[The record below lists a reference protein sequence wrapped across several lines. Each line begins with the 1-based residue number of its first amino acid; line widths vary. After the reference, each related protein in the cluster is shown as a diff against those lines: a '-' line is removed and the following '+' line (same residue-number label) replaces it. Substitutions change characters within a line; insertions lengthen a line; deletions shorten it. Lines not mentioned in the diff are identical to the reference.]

1 MANIVVPKDGF
12 ENFGEFER
20 LNPGIAEKM
29 QSELRG
35 YRSPPTHPTPPTPSF
50 ADKLSEIPKDEL
62 QNMSRD
68 QILERIGIDT
78 NTFSPPPGSAQVSP
92 VNRENPNPSIG
103 NTNFSLR
110 FVGVSTVPKEQLGD
124 VMTRF
129 EEEGGSTGEL
139 KWE

>member
-29 QSELRG
+29 QRQLGG
-35 YRSPPTHPTPPTPSF
+35 YNSPPTPSF

-78 NTFSPPPGSAQVSP
+78 NTFSPSPRPDQVSP

-110 FVGVSTVPKEQLGD
+110 FVGVSTVPKDQLGD

>member
-12 ENFGEFER
+12 ENFEEFER

-29 QSELRG
+29 QRELGG
-35 YRSPPTHPTPPTPSF
+35 YRSLPTPPTPSF

-78 NTFSPPPGSAQVSP
+78 NTFSPPPGPVRVSP

-110 FVGVSTVPKEQLGD
+110 FVGVSTVPKDQLGD

>member
-1 MANIVVPKDGF
+1 MDSKESD
-12 ENFGEFER
+12 
-20 LNPGIAEKM
+20 K
-29 QSELRG
+29 
-35 YRSPPTHPTPPTPSF
+35 RSPSLLIESF
-50 ADKLSEIPKDEL
+50 FLGEKDIDKNLNAKINLDVKDITNIDEL

-78 NTFSPPPGSAQVSP
+78 NTFSPSPRPDQVSP

-110 FVGVSTVPKEQLGD
+110 FVGVSTVPKDQLGD